1 MKLLRRQG
9 LRHHLRHPMQTLLTL
24 LGIAAGTALLCAM
37 QLAQRSAEQSFDLAL
52 QTVGGEATHV
62 VSAGPP
68 GLPVAGYTELRARLG
83 GRGVAPSVRVVVRV
97 QQRDERIV
105 LRAFG
110 IDALADAE
118 LRPWAGVGGDAPEP
132 VPIGPLLTTPG
143 GFVAT
148 TALLERLGLA
158 AGDELPLSI
167 GGRPVLARCLG
178 AISPP
183 KLVAEG
189 LAGVL
194 LVDIATAQEWTGR
207 LDRVDRLDLR
217 LERERLPAGMSVEA
231 ALGLVRD
238 IFGSGVRIDAAGAR
252 AGGLA
257 QLARGFRIN
266 LTALCL
272 LSLLVGAFLVH
283 ETMRLSVVAR
293 RPQFG
298 VLRALGAPGRGLG
311 AAVATEAG
319 LLGCVGS
326 VFGALLGIVAAR
338 QLLGPLVRS
347 LNDHYATFS
356 LTALDVDPWTLA
368 GVVVLGTAVALLA
381 GLGPARAAA
390 RVQAREVLVPVR
402 TGGRAR
408 VPSLVRVVVP
418 AALGAVLL
426 ATVGDRLVQAY
437 LGVLLLLVAAVLAVP
452 AVLGAL
458 LLVAARLTARLGPFV
473 RYVVRGT
480 ASARD
485 HLALPLAAMVLAVA
499 TTIGIA
505 TLVTSF
511 RDSVAGWLGQVLPG
525 DVYVSVP
532 GGVDERGA
540 AIDPAIL
547 AALRMAPDV
556 AAVTTYRRTRLLLR
570 SGSGAG
576 EVDLVGVQPTP
587 AFVVAFP
594 LLEGDDANGRGALAR
609 NDASWVS
616 EPLAFRWGLH
626 VGDTLWVTTPRGE
639 VEVPIA
645 AIYRDY
651 SNEHGEVLVGEAWCE
666 QHLGIGTTALG
677 IEVAPGTDPTHVTQ
691 ELQRRAAAAAD
702 QAIQVQAQR
711 TLRTSSLAVFD
722 RTFAITGVM
731 RLLVLAVAFFGIY
744 AAFAAL
750 QLERGGE
757 VGLLRCLGAR
767 PLHIGMVVIGQTALL
782 GVVTCGMAVPLGM
795 LLGHVLAHVINRVSF
810 GWTLVTVAVPPAAVV
825 QACALALFA
834 SLCAGVQPAFRFARM
849 RPVEALREA

>member
-1 MKLLRRQG
+1 MKLLLRQG
-9 LRHHLRHPMQTLLTL
+9 LRHHLRHPLQTLLTV

-52 QTVGGEATHV
+52 QTVAGNATHV
-62 VSAGPP
+62 VSGGPA
-68 GLPVAGYTELRARLG
+68 GLPVAGYAELRARLG
-83 GRGVAPSVRVVVRV
+83 GRGVAPAVRAVVRV

-118 LRPWAGVGGDAPEP
+118 LRPWAGVGGELPEP
-132 VPIGPLLTTPG
+132 VPLGPLLTTPG

-148 TALLERLGLA
+148 AALLQRLGTS
-158 AGDELPLSI
+158 AGDELPLSV
-167 GGRPVLARCLG
+167 GGRPVRARCLG
-178 AISPP
+178 TIAPP
-183 KLVAEG
+183 PLVAEG
-189 LAGVL
+189 LADVL

-217 LERERLPAGMSVEA
+217 LEPERLPAGMDIEA
-231 ALGLVRD
+231 ALAAVRE
-238 IFGSGVRIDAAGAR
+238 IFGPGVRIDAAGAR

-257 QLARGFRIN
+257 HLARGFRIN
-266 LTALCL
+266 LTALSL

-311 AAVATEAG
+311 AVVAGEAG
-319 LLGCVGS
+319 LLGLVGS
-326 VFGALLGIVAAR
+326 GLGALLGIVAA
-338 QLLGPLVRS
+338 QALLGPLVRS

-356 LTALDVDPWTLA
+356 LVALDVDGWTLA

-390 RVQAREVLVPVR
+390 RVSAREVLVPVR
-402 TGGRAR
+402 TAARPR
-408 VPSLVRVVVP
+408 VPPFVLVVVP
-418 AALGAVLL
+418 AALGAALL
-426 ATVGDRLVQAY
+426 GTVGDRLVQAY

-452 AVLGAL
+452 SVLGAL
-458 LLVAARLTARLGPFV
+458 LAVAARLVARLGPFV

-485 HLALPLAAMVLAVA
+485 HLSLPLAAMVLAVA

-540 AIDPAIL
+540 AIDAEL
-547 AALRMAPDV
+547 VAALRTAPGVV
-556 AAVTTYRRTRLLLR
+556 AATSYRRSRVLLQGGR
-570 SGSGAG
+570 G
-576 EVDLVGVQPTP
+576 EGEIEVVGVQATPTFT
-587 AFVVAFP
+587 AAFP
-594 LLEGDDANGRGALAR
+594 LLQGDDARGRAALLR
-609 NDASWVS
+609 DDGLWVS
-616 EPLAFRWGLH
+616 EPLAFRWGLWL
-626 VGDTLWVTTPRGE
+626 GDPVTLATRHGPVALP
-639 VEVPIA
+639 VA

-651 SNEHGEVLVGEAWCE
+651 SNERGEVLVGDGFCRRHFDA
-666 QHLGIGTTALG
+666 GITALG
-677 IEVAPGTDPTHVTQ
+677 FELAPGTEPQPVVH
-691 ELQRRAAAAAD
+691 ELQRRAAAASE
-702 QAIQVQAQR
+702 QIVQIQAQR
-711 TLRTSSLAVFD
+711 RIRESSLEVFD

-750 QLERGGE
+750 QLERGRE
-757 VGLLRCLGAR
+757 VSLLRCLGAR
-767 PLHIGMVVIGQTALL
+767 PLHIGGVVLGQTALL
-782 GVVTCGMAVPLGM
+782 GVVTAVMAVPLGM

-810 GWTLVTVAVPPAAVV
+810 GWTLVTVSVPTAAVV
-825 QACALALFA
+825 QACVLALAAAL
-834 SLCAGVQPAFRFARM
+834 LAGVQPALRFARM
-849 RPVEALREA
+849 RPVEGLREA